1 MRWNSS
7 RKDPQN
13 QSANFLVASGHK
25 LASNYRWLSFWI
37 VPCPSNPVNMALLS
51 KCIIIEN
58 YLHQLCVYLAGWAR
72 EKRKI
77 HPQGKF
83 WLFTKELKVFRNAQM
98 AWKCAPQLVLPAA
111 LQDDGFFIGHCCVDP
126 DRQVQQCTTVGD
138 IWTWTL
144 ARGFLKVGTKS
155 QTEGRHRW

>member
-83 WLFTKELKVFRNAQM
+83 WLFTQDQRAVKMPRWLGSAHPNWCCQPPYKMMVSLLVIVVLIQGDRCSNVLLLVTLELELL
-98 AWKCAPQLVLPAA
+98 LVGL
-111 LQDDGFFIGHCCVDP
+111 
-126 DRQVQQCTTVGD
+126 
-138 IWTWTL
+138 
-144 ARGFLKVGTKS
+144 
-155 QTEGRHRW
+155 